1 MNVTISN
8 SFNGY
13 YNDDDDDDE
22 AATRYGCKKYA
33 AANVKKAVAAMHYI
47 SHTKKTIFACVTPNE

>member
-1 MNVTISN
+1 MNVTIRN

-13 YNDDDDDDE
+13 YNEDDE
-22 AATRYGCKKYA
+22 AATRYGSKKYA

-47 SHTKKTIFACVTPNE
+47 SHTKKLFSLV